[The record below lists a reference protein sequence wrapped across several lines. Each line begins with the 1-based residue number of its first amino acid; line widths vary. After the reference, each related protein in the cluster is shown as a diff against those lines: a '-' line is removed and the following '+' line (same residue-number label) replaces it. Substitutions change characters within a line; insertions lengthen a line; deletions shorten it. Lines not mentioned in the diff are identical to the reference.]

1 MEHEA
6 EVVFSAMEA
15 RMHRLSVEQ
24 RYEEAAVDRDRLAS
38 YVRTAARMQRLRSLT
53 GISQM
58 VAASPAFDGGWDIH
72 VVRYGRLAAA
82 GVMPRG
88 AHPTPYVD
96 ALIATAE
103 TVAPG
108 PGPTPAA
115 SAEET
120 ECVLRW
126 LDSPGVRLV
135 QVDGTWSV
143 PAYGAGRLKDRI
155 ERAYHG
161 LHKHQPREGRPLR

>member
-1 MEHEA
+1 MELDAEA
-6 EVVFSAMEA
+6 VFSAMEA
-15 RMHRLSVEQ
+15 RMSRLSAEQ
-24 RYEEAAVDRDRLAS
+24 RYEEAAVDRDRLAA

-53 GISQM
+53 GIPQM

-72 VVRYGRLAAA
+72 VIRHGRLAAA

-96 ALIATAE
+96 ALVATAE
-103 TVAPG
+103 TVVPG

-135 QVDGTWSV
+135 QVDGTWSL
-143 PAYGAGRLKDRI
+143 PAYGAGRLVERI
-155 ERAYHG
+155 ERAYR
-161 LHKHQPREGRPLR
+161 HQRGDRREGRPLR